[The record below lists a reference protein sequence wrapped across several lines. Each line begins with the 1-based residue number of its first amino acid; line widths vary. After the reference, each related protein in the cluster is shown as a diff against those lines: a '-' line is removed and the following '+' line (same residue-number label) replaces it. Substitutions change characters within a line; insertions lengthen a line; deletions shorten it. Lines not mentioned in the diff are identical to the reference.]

1 MKNIQLNDVDLELAF
16 INFIFPITGTANE
29 FIMFVYMEKLRK
41 YIILVI
47 AAFQN
52 RTWPK
57 SL

>member
-16 INFIFPITGTANE
+16 INFIFPITAKE